1 MIQYCHQQERI
12 MTTVRLSATIGDDRK
27 LTVHVPDE
35 IPTGPVDV
43 VIHAHEISASAMD
56 TPREIARRK
65 LQMAGILATDLGIP
79 DDLAAP
85 SEVELETQQMIIQQA
100 ALAVLLFG
108 RSRGQTFIISMEVMS
123 GLVIT
128 ALRLFSM
135 SAEAVQ

>member
-1 MIQYCHQQERI
+1 

-85 SEVELETQQMIIQQA
+85 SEVELETMGHMTQDARPSEELINED
-100 ALAVLLFG
+100 
-108 RSRGQTFIISMEVMS
+108 RGAF
-123 GLVIT
+123 
-128 ALRLFSM
+128 
-135 SAEAVQ
+135 